1 MELKKVTLPQSSFV
15 APNFRLL
22 IFSLI
27 TLITTVSF
35 SSTSYANNLAIGEQ
49 TTLVLIVNFQENPQ
63 EIPISNDEA
72 HSLVF
77 ETVNEFYS
85 QASQGRLWLT
95 GEVAGTFTLPISNQ
109 ICNDDT
115 VASEAN
121 KMAQNAGFNLA
132 DYDRFIYLTTK
143 TACSSEGSGSQG
155 VTPSRANIN
164 GIFEPRV
171 IAHELGHNFGL
182 QHSSALD
189 CQDGAMTGSCRVI
202 EYGDSYDTMGNY
214 EMGYFN
220 AFQLENL
227 GWLGSQAQVVSVDGV
242 YAINPYEAL
251 DSSQT
256 SVLKIPRGV
265 DPVTGKSQWFYIEYR
280 QPIGFDDFLNERS
293 YKLYRQDVTEGIVVR
308 LATDDTP
315 KSSRLLHM
323 KPNSTFKQLFGNN
336 DWEDPA
342 LPIGGTFVDPTSG
355 VSITLESAN
364 GSSAQVSVLFDGNNT
379 QCVATAPQVSITPVS
394 NIAAQA
400 GETLEY
406 QLRITNQN
414 SDNCEDVTY
423 LPSLDVP
430 SGWVYD
436 ANSISIASG
445 ITKDTNITVTSSSS
459 AHSDNYNIPVQV
471 SESKYNQVAQSSLS
485 YNVESSSETKV
496 QAIDDSIII
505 TEKVTTRIY
514 QLNNDIFENNSN
526 LNITINK
533 PNKGTARLLSDGSI
547 EYVPENKFKNS
558 DSFSYTIDDGNSTS
572 TAIINVSLQSSSGG
586 NGGNGG
592 KGKQK

>member
-1 MELKKVTLPQSSFV
+1 MKKVTLPQSSFV
-15 APNFRLL
+15 ASNFRFL
-22 IFSLI
+22 IFSFI
-27 TLITTVSF
+27 SLITTVSF
-35 SSTSYANNLAIGEQ
+35 SSTGYANNLANGEQ

-85 QASQGRLWLT
+85 QVSQGRLWLT

-109 ICNDDT
+109 ICNDDA
-115 VASEAN
+115 VAAEAN
-121 KMAQNAGFNLA
+121 KMAQNAGFNLSN
-132 DYDRFIYLTTK
+132 YDRFIYLTTK
-143 TACSSEGSGSQG
+143 TSCSSEGSGSQG

-164 GIFEPRV
+164 GVFEPRV

-182 QHSSALD
+182 HHSSALD

-214 EMGYFN
+214 DMGYFN
-220 AFQLENL
+220 AFQLESL
-227 GWLGSQAQVVSVDGV
+227 GWLGSQAQVISVDGV
-242 YAINPYEAL
+242 YAISPYESV
-251 DSSQT
+251 DSSQA
-256 SVLKIPRGV
+256 SVLKVPRGV
-265 DPVTGKSQWFYIEYR
+265 DPVTGKPQWFYIEYR
-280 QPIGFDDFLNERS
+280 QPIGFDNFLNDRS

-308 LATDDTP
+308 LATDGAP

-323 KPNSTFKQLFGNN
+323 KPDSMFKQLFGNN

-364 GSSAQVSVLFDGNNT
+364 GSSAQVSVLFDGNNK
-379 QCVATAPQVSITPVS
+379 QCVATAPQISITAVKD
-394 NIAAQA
+394 IVAQA
-400 GETLEY
+400 GETLEF

-414 SDNCEDVTY
+414 SDNCEDATY

-430 SGWVYD
+430 SGWVY
-436 ANSISIASG
+436 NTKSISVASG
-445 ITKDTNITVTSSSS
+445 TTKVTNITVTSSPS
-459 AHSDNYNIPVQV
+459 AHDETYNIPVQV
-471 SESKYNQVAQSSLS
+471 SESKYNQIANSSLS
-485 YNVESSSETKV
+485 YSVESTSSAKV
-496 QAIDDSIII
+496 QAIDDNIII
-505 TEKVTTRIY
+505 NDKAVTRIY
-514 QLNNDIFENNSN
+514 QLNNDIFDNNAN
-526 LNITINK
+526 LNITISS

-558 DSFSYTIDDGNSTS
+558 DSFSYTINDGNSTS
-572 TAIINVSLQSSSGG
+572 TAIISISLQSSSGG

-592 KGKQK
+592 KGKPK